1 MGKRILIMSASVGS
15 GHNKA
20 AEALAKAFRGR
31 TDVEEVMSD
40 DALEYTNALHKQF
53 YSKLYEK
60 LSSIAPNF
68 LGWWYET
75 SDDPWRADQVRVLLD
90 LPHTLPMIKFIREWK
105 PDAIVCTHFMPAG
118 VVSHLIAQDKLDTH
132 LSIVV
137 TDFHFHAEWLCRAFH
152 KYFVAQEE
160 DREHM
165 VWLGIPRERIHVTGI
180 PVDPDFG
187 RRLSRPAILRRFG
200 LDGERPVLLLTAGT
214 LGLGPAASVVR
225 RLMEMPQDFQTVV
238 VCGKNEELRE
248 EVEQLTRG
256 SRKKFVVLGYTRQ
269 MRELMHVASV
279 ILSKPGGLTTAES
292 LASGLPMVI
301 LDPVGGQEERN
312 AEMLLERGAAIKC
325 SEVTVLPYKLG
336 CLLADPH
343 RLREMARNARRA
355 GRPGAA
361 GEIAR
366 IVVEDEGQPNIL
378 SFADTRRLRKAV
390 VSEP

>member
-20 AEALAKAFRGR
+20 AEALARAFRMR
-31 TDVEEVMSD
+31 EDVEEVLSD
-40 DALEYTNALHKQF
+40 DALEYTNTLHKQF
-53 YSKLYEK
+53 YSRLYEK
-60 LSSIAPNF
+60 LSAIAPNF

-75 SDDPWRADQVRVLLD
+75 SDDPWRADQVRLLLD
-90 LPHTLPMIKFIREWK
+90 LPHTLPMIKFIREWN

-118 VVSHLIAQDKLDTH
+118 VVSHLLAQRKLDTH

-137 TDFHFHAEWLCRAFH
+137 TDYHFHAEWLCRAFH

-165 VWLGIPRERIHVTGI
+165 AWLGIPRERVHVTGI
-180 PVDPDFG
+180 PIELDFG
-187 RRLSRPAILRRFG
+187 RRINRMAVLRRLG
-200 LDGERPVLLLTAGT
+200 LSVERPVLLLTAGT

-225 RLMEMPQDFQTVV
+225 RLLEMPQDFQTVV
-238 VCGKNEELRE
+238 VCGKNEELRD
-248 EVEQLTRG
+248 EVEELVRG
-256 SRKKFVVLGYTRQ
+256 SRKKFVVMGYTRQ
-269 MRELMHVASV
+269 MRELMAVATL
-279 ILSKPGGLTTAES
+279 ILSKPGGLTTAEA

-325 SEVTVLPYKLG
+325 SEVTVLPFKLG
-336 CLLADPH
+336 QLLADTR

-355 GRPGAA
+355 GRPQAA
-361 GEIAR
+361 AEIAR
-366 IVVEDEGQPNIL
+366 LVVEDEGQPNIL
-378 SFADTRRLRKAV
+378 SFAETRRLRKAV
-390 VSEP
+390 VEEP